1 MKTRHRFLEYITLF
15 WIFFAVTF
23 YSIQIVRQFGTD
35 RIYDQINLLLFTVIL
50 SRYFRRDI
58 KTLRTREKI
67 RKLINE
73 ARSGQ

>member
-23 YSIQIVRQFGTD
+23 YIIQIVRQFGTD
-35 RIYDQINLLLFTVIL
+35 RIYDQINLLLFTIIL
-50 SRYFRRDI
+50 SRYFWREI

-67 RKLINE
+67 LKLIHE
-73 ARSGQ
+73 ARSRQ